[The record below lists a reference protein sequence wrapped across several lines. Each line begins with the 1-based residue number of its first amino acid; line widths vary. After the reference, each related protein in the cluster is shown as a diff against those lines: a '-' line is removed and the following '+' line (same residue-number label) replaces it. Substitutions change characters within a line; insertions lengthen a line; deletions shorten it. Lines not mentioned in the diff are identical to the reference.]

1 VTRIFASTWGVLLS
15 AKLAL
20 FGLMLG
26 LAAHNRFTLTPTL
39 AKAVAHG
46 APASPLRRLRISI
59 GLEMAAGVALLG
71 LVAAMGV
78 RMPPGSM

>member
-1 VTRIFASTWGVLLS
+1 MRIASSTWGLLLL

-26 LAAHNRFTLTPTL
+26 LAAHNRFTLTPAL
-39 AKAVAHG
+39 ADAVASG
-46 APASPLRRLRISI
+46 EPAFSLTRLRISI
-59 GLEMAAGVALLG
+59 GVELAAGVALLG

-78 RMPPGSM
+78 QAPPASL